1 MAIIFISKSRVLVH
15 YIYIMCYKMWNQF
28 CVTPIS
34 PIRYTVIGLL
44 ILLVWI
50 RVFHS
55 IQCITPEISDMVVRC
70 QRSLYTVLAHTNA
83 WHHITHLVK

>member
-1 MAIIFISKSRVLVH
+1 MH
-15 YIYIMCYKMWNQF
+15 NIYIKCYKMWIQF
-28 CVTPIS
+28 RVTRIS
-34 PIRYTVIGLL
+34 LIRYTVIGLL
-44 ILLVWI
+44 ILLVCI
-50 RVFHS
+50 RAFHS